1 MSTHLFGTNAMLSRI
16 YPAIHERIS
25 YMLLQNSKGDY
36 NIFYVDYL
44 TQQLVYLSS
53 KLQSLYNEELD
64 TITYT

>member
-1 MSTHLFGTNAMLSRI
+1 
-16 YPAIHERIS
+16 
-25 YMLLQNSKGDY
+25 MLLQNSKGDY

>member
-1 MSTHLFGTNAMLSRI
+1 MLSRI

-53 KLQSLYNEELD
+53 KLQSLYNEELGQYR
-64 TITYT
+64 TEKQTQYCSI